1 MAENP
6 HGSDSV
12 TWRVYVL
19 RPPTPPGLALIEARS
34 RELELELRPAPR
46 AQGHALPKAYT
57 LHWRLAAPEV
67 SYIFYIR
74 ILPSIM
80 TMSCKLICFSF
91 SEMNGPLGK

>member
-1 MAENP
+1 MSFYTGSFFLVGLELSHADNYTCVAENP

-19 RPPTPPGLALIEARS
+19 RPPTPPGLALLEARS
-34 RELELELRPAPR
+34 RELELDLRPAPR

-67 SYIFYIR
+67 I
-74 ILPSIM
+74 IM
-80 TMSCKLICFSF
+80 YLA
-91 SEMNGPLGK
+91 